1 MKRLMVSPL
10 TGKIYLT
17 SVKPLGNGLFQST
30 GQKQD
35 YTDEAIRSV
44 YEMFLQKA
52 NESKDGLFQIKYGDN
67 SWMTMQVDK
76 SLERSKGNGN

>member
-35 YTDEAIRSV
+35 YTDEAIKAV
-44 YEMFLQKA
+44 YEMFLQKSK
-52 NESKDGLFQIKYGDN
+52 ESEDGLFQIKFGEYP
-67 SWMTMQVDK
+67 WLTMQIDK
-76 SLERSKGNGN
+76 SLERGKGNE